1 MEIRKLDQ
9 MFEVLATRPKK
20 RLVGRLF
27 QYGTGSGA
35 ITRLNPDKRFWADDN
50 APVLSQNALVDDP
63 IERATFVAEYDRQP
77 FFNGAGEGLP
87 PFFKTLLP
95 EGPLR
100 RHLELIGKVD
110 KGDDFGLLSVCGTDL
125 PGAVYVQQA
134 PLDRKSVA
142 EVVTQGNDALEMSV
156 IDQPLAGELLALLL
170 GVRGCFAA

>member
-1 MEIRKLDQ
+1 MRYRALD
-9 MFEVLATRPKK
+9 VYLGPKK

-35 ITRLNPDKRFWADDN
+35 ITRLNPEKGFWADDN

-77 FFNGAGEGLP
+77 FFNGVGEGLP
-87 PFFKTLLP
+87 PFFKNLLP

-110 KGDDFGLLSVCGTDL
+110 SHSMGPCCTW
-125 PGAVYVQQA
+125 
-134 PLDRKSVA
+134 
-142 EVVTQGNDALEMSV
+142 ALERTSSTFMHCS
-156 IDQPLAGELLALLL
+156 
-170 GVRGCFAA
+170 